1 MKNFKLFLKTISVN
15 DIHLQCHFKKEIY
28 LNHSNKS
35 SYIFYRDYET
45 QHFNDF
51 ISSLDSNKL
60 YSVIPMISIKAC
72 LNRPYIVLSQSI
84 LLSKYSN
91 YHMLNYYIHNK
102 HMEVMDEFGMKNID
116 NPVLTLKYKNILIDL
131 NQLNRRFPS
140 I

>member
-28 LNHSNKS
+28 LIHSNKS
-35 SYIFYRDYET
+35 TYISYRDYES
-45 QHFNDF
+45 QHINDF
-51 ISSLDSNKL
+51 ISSLDGDKL

-72 LNRPYIVLSQSI
+72 LNRPYIVLSQSV

-91 YHMLNYYIHNK
+91 YHMLNHYIHKK
-102 HMEVMDEFGMKNID
+102 HMEIMDEFGMKNID
-116 NPVLTLKYKNILIDL
+116 NPVLTLKYKKISIDF
-131 NQLNRRFPS
+131 NQLNRKY